1 MTGNALHG
9 FRNQSGR
16 SSKRSVIAL
25 VLLLCAS
32 ILVAGCAGD
41 PNRKT
46 KIGAG
51 VGAVLGGLAGSQL
64 GDKSGTNAAIGAA
77 IGAMAGGGTG
87 RYMDNQQQE
96 LNTQLEAEQA
106 RDVLNITRLDNDAL
120 KIGVASDA
128 SFAVDSASMS
138 MDAQT
143 TFNKI
148 AGVLKDYDKTAI
160 HVVGHTDSTGSEQH
174 NLQLSQQRAQ
184 SVAQFLTGHGVT
196 SQRVLTWGRG
206 ESQPI
211 ATNATA
217 DGRAE
222 NRRVDIV
229 IKPIVQG
236 QEQQAFSEPPYLGNR
251 SVN

>member
-1 MTGNALHG
+1 MTDEV
-9 FRNQSGR
+9 FRIPR
-16 SSKRSVIAL
+16 SRAARTSRRSVIML
-25 VLLLCAS
+25 VLLLCVAM
-32 ILVAGCAGD
+32 LAAGCAGD

-77 IGAMAGGGTG
+77 LGALAGGGTG
-87 RYMDNQQQE
+87 RYMDNQQKE
-96 LNTQLEAEQA
+96 LSTQLEAEQE
-106 RDVLNITRLDNDAL
+106 RDVLDITRLDGDTL

-128 SFAVDSASMS
+128 SFAVDSSTLSMN
-138 MDAQT
+138 AQT

-148 AGVLKDYDKTAI
+148 AGVLKSYDKTAI

-174 NLQLSQQRAQ
+174 NLELSQQRAQ
-184 SVAQFLTGHGVT
+184 SVAQFLTGHGVN
-196 SQRVLTWGRG
+196 SQRLLTWGRG

-211 ATNATA
+211 ATNDTVE
-217 DGRAE
+217 GRAE

-229 IKPIVQG
+229 IKPIVEG

>member
-1 MTGNALHG
+1 MTRKH
-9 FRNQSGR
+9 
-16 SSKRSVIAL
+16 SVFMIVA
-25 VLLLCAS
+25 LLCTA
-32 ILVAGCAGD
+32 LFLTACAGD
-41 PNRKT
+41 PNRRT

-51 VGAVLGGLAGSQL
+51 VGAVLGGIAGSQL

-77 IGAMAGGGTG
+77 IGAIAGGGTG
-87 RYMDNQQQE
+87 RYMDNQQKE

-106 RDVLNITRLDNDAL
+106 RDVLDITRLDGDAL

-128 SFAVDSASMS
+128 SFAVDSSTLS
-138 MDAQT
+138 QSAQT

-148 AGVLKDYDKTAI
+148 ASVLKDYDKTAI

-184 SVAQFLTGHGVT
+184 SVAQFLTGRGVN

-206 ESQPI
+206 ESEPI
-211 ATNATA
+211 ASNDT
-217 DGRAE
+217 DVGRAE

-229 IKPIVQG
+229 IKPIVEG
-236 QEQQAFSEPPYLGNR
+236 QESQAFAEPPYLGSR
-251 SVN
+251 

>member
-1 MTGNALHG
+1 MTGHLSRIPRKTPRH
-9 FRNQSGR
+9 SGR
-16 SSKRSVIAL
+16 RSVIAL
-25 VLLLCAS
+25 VVLLCAA
-32 ILVAGCAGD
+32 LLLAGCAGD
-41 PNRKT
+41 PNRRT

-77 IGAMAGGGTG
+77 LGALAGGGTG
-87 RYMDNQQQE
+87 RYMDNQQKE

-128 SFAVDSASMS
+128 SFAVDSSSLSMN
-138 MDAQT
+138 AQT

-184 SVAQFLTGHGVT
+184 SVAQFLTGHGVN

-211 ATNATA
+211 ASNDTA
-217 DGRAE
+217 EGRAE

-229 IKPIVQG
+229 IKPIVEG